1 MPPTT
6 PTTPDHITAWLT
18 AEAGLSGGPPG
29 PGDPLFS
36 DGRLD
41 SLLLIDLIGW
51 LEARTGARIAWHE
64 VTLDNLDTIDRICAF
79 AARLGALPPAP

>member
-1 MPPTT
+1 MPHPTS
-6 PTTPDHITAWLT
+6 DAVAAWLV
-18 AEAGLSGGPPG
+18 AEAGLAGDPPG
-29 PGDPLFS
+29 PQTPLFS

-51 LEARTGARIAWHE
+51 IEGQTGARIAWHE

-79 AARLGALPPAP
+79 AAQLGPDAAAP